1 MKSSMSMTN
10 VGEQDKWGDEA
21 APLRTVK
28 TGDSCEELQK
38 DVMNSGEIL

>member
-1 MKSSMSMTN
+1 MWESRTSEVTKLS
-10 VGEQDKWGDEA
+10 DEA
-21 APLRTVK
+21 APLRTLK